1 MNQQAAKTILDQTIG
16 QVFGYQNPL
25 SLEQALQKF
34 AFDVR
39 LPQQVYDATT
49 GQPTWTASMGDVQY
63 LTLANAVERSKN
75 GDNLR
80 DYQKMTSVED
90 VMNAWTSVNYA
101 MTEREIASK
110 NVAESDG
117 VYHSENIYR
126 SLDIRKSKNILFSDG
141 VDECDHI
148 VAGQTSKKSQ
158 YCVRVEDSKNI
169 SSSFNVIWSNKIT
182 SSFFIRDCYDL
193 VDCMFC
199 THLAGKK
206 FCVANIQLEEAEYK
220 ALRDKIV
227 RWILQG

>member
-1 MNQQAAKTILDQTIG
+1 MNQPMAKTILDQTIG

-25 SLEQALQKF
+25 SLDQAMQKF

-49 GQPTWTASMGDVQY
+49 GQQTWAASIGDTQY

-90 VMNAWTSVNYA
+90 VMNAWASVNYA
-101 MTEREIASK
+101 MTERQIAST

-148 VAGQTSKKSQ
+148 AAGQTSKKLQ

-169 SSSFNVIWSNKIT
+169 VESFNVIWSNKIT
-182 SSFFIRDCYDL
+182 RSLFIRDCYDL

-206 FCVANIQLEEAEYK
+206 FCIANIQLEEAEYK

>member
-80 DYQKMTSVED
+80 DYQKMSSVED
-90 VMNAWTSVNYA
+90 VMNA
-101 MTEREIASK
+101 
-110 NVAESDG
+110 
-117 VYHSENIYR
+117 
-126 SLDIRKSKNILFSDG
+126 
-141 VDECDHI
+141 
-148 VAGQTSKKSQ
+148 
-158 YCVRVEDSKNI
+158 
-169 SSSFNVIWSNKIT
+169 
-182 SSFFIRDCYDL
+182 
-193 VDCMFC
+193 
-199 THLAGKK
+199 
-206 FCVANIQLEEAEYK
+206 
-220 ALRDKIV
+220 
-227 RWILQG
+227 